1 MLLTSATVI
10 RPTATALTSQSR
22 AFHKP
27 ITIFTT
33 KLAFNSQKWVCT
45 GQSQNSRVGS
55 IRNADTSS
63 TEEDVESF
71 EQENFIN
78 RASNFETGGIEAT
91 LNNLSKWLVAVLF
104 MTLIWRHDP
113 GTLWAVIGVSL
124 NGILAIALKMILNQA
139 RPISTLKAD
148 PGMPSSHAQFMF
160 YAVAFINLSILEFY
174 GINALSTTLCGL
186 VFIVGS
192 YFSWL
197 RISQQF
203 HTISQVVVGAVLG
216 SIFSIFW
223 YWSWNAFV
231 LKSFTSYLW
240 VRVLI
245 VLCSTGFCIKFL
257 VYVFQSWIL
266 PDE

>member
-192 YFSWL
+192 YFVS
-197 RISQQF
+197 IQQLNSCLSCG
-203 HTISQVVVGAVLG
+203 I
-216 SIFSIFW
+216 I
-223 YWSWNAFV
+223 
-231 LKSFTSYLW
+231 
-240 VRVLI
+240 
-245 VLCSTGFCIKFL
+245 
-257 VYVFQSWIL
+257 
-266 PDE
+266 